1 MPSIN
6 YNTRDFNSVR
16 TELIN
21 YIKQY
26 YPETLSAF
34 NDAGVGAMLIDLN
47 AAVAD
52 MLSHHTD
59 RAFNET
65 KLIYAQE
72 KSSLMDIARNYG
84 LKIPF
89 YRPSATILDISVTL
103 PVNGDSPDYS
113 YAPILNAGSKFS
125 GGGQI
130 FETKYDCDFANPF
143 NGSGIPNRTVIPNYD
158 ANNTIIN
165 YVITK
170 RELAINGSTIYFK
183 NVINTSNYVPFPEF
197 ILPETNVLSVESV
210 IILPGTNYQN
220 IPEYSEFFNDSLRW
234 YEVDSL
240 ADDLIFV
247 DDKSGL
253 NNNFNVKKG
262 KYIRTNKRFIT
273 EYTDNGFIKLIFG
286 GGTQDV
292 TSLCD
297 FNVDK
302 SLVNMVGDFIN
313 NSSFGIIP
321 PTSSTMFVKYRIGG
335 GANTNVGPSV
345 ITNVT
350 DINAI
355 INGSDTAINTAVRNS
370 ITVTNPL
377 PALGGKDPITV
388 EELRNLIRYNFAS
401 QNRAVTLNDYRA
413 IIGKMPGQYG
423 IPFRYNIM
431 EEQNKIK
438 IYILTLNQD
447 GTISEISDN
456 VMRENIATY
465 LSDYRMINDYVEVTT
480 GKVINLGFEVD
491 LFIDKKFS
499 QSQIISQSITAIKDY
514 FNVNNWD
521 MGDNIYLSQLMEK
534 INSINGVLNVIELRV
549 YNNVGKGIYSSSAI
563 TQPYLNEDTR
573 QIDLMNENI
582 LYGDPYSIF
591 EIKYPNSD
599 IKIRVKNI

>member
-47 AAVAD
+47 SAVAD

-89 YRPSATILDISVTL
+89 YRASATILDISVTL
-103 PVNGDSPDYS
+103 PVNGDAPDYR
-113 YAPILNAGSKFS
+113 YAPIINAGSKFN

-130 FETKYDCDFANPF
+130 FETKYDSDFANPF

-158 ANNTIIN
+158 ANNNIIN
-165 YVITK
+165 YTITK
-170 RELAINGSTIYFK
+170 RELITNGSTIYY
-183 NVINTSNYVPFPEF
+183 NTTINTNNYVPFPEF
-197 ILPETNVLSVESV
+197 ILPEKNVLEVLSV
-210 IILPGTNYQN
+210 IILPGTNYQT
-220 IPEYSEFFNDSLRW
+220 IPEYTQFFNDSIRW

-247 DDKSGL
+247 EDKSGL
-253 NNNFNVKKG
+253 NNGFNVKRG

-313 NSSFGIIP
+313 NSSFGVIP
-321 PTSSTMFVKYRIGG
+321 PTNSTMFVKYRIGG
-335 GANTNVGPSV
+335 GSNTNVGPNS
-345 ITNVT
+345 
-350 DINAI
+350 INAI
-355 INGSDTAINTAVRNS
+355 TEINATINGPLENLNTAVRNS
-370 ITVTNPL
+370 IIVTNPL
-377 PALGGKDPITV
+377 PALGGKDPIGV

-438 IYILTLNQD
+438 IYILSLNQD
-447 GTISEISDN
+447 GTISEITDS
-456 VMRENIATY
+456 VMSENIATY

-480 GKVINLGFEVD
+480 GKVYNLGFEVD
-491 LFIDKKFS
+491 LFIDKKYS
-499 QSQIISQSITAIKDY
+499 QSQIISQAINNIRDY
-514 FNVNNWD
+514 FDINNWD
-521 MGDNIYLSQLMEK
+521 MGDNIYLSQLLEK
-534 INSINGVLNVIELRV
+534 INNIDGVLNVIDLRV
-549 YNNVGKGIYSSSAI
+549 FNNVGKGIYSSFSVS
-563 TQPYLNEDTR
+563 QPYTNEETR
-573 QIDLMNENI
+573 QINLLNENI
-582 LYGDPYSIF
+582 LYGDPYGMF
-591 EIKYPNSD
+591 EIKYPETD
-599 IKIRVKNI
+599 IKIRVKNL

>member
-52 MLSHHTD
+52 MLSYHTD

-89 YRPSATILDISVTL
+89 YRPSATILDISITL

-113 YAPILNAGSKFS
+113 YAPILLAGSKFN

-130 FETKYDCDFANPF
+130 FETKFDCDFANPF
-143 NGSGIPNRTVIPNYD
+143 NGSGIPNRTVIPNVD
-158 ANNTIIN
+158 ANNNIVN
-165 YVITK
+165 YTITK
-170 RELAINGSTIYFK
+170 RELIINGSTVYFK
-183 NVINTSNYVPFPEF
+183 TVINTNNFKPFPEF
-197 ILPETNVLSVESV
+197 LLPETNVLSVESV
-210 IILPGTNYQN
+210 IIKLGTNFQN
-220 IPEYSEFFNDSLRW
+220 IPEYSEFFNDSIRW

-240 ADDLIFV
+240 ADDIIFV
-247 DDKSGL
+247 EDKSGL

-262 KYIRTNKRFIT
+262 KYIRTNNRFIT

-286 GGTQDV
+286 GGTQDI

-313 NSSFGIIP
+313 NSSFGVIP
-321 PTSSTMFVKYRIGG
+321 PTNSTMFVKYRIGG
-335 GANTNVGPSV
+335 GSNTNVGPNV
-345 ITNVT
+345 INGITNINTIINGVNT
-350 DINAI
+350 DINNAVI
-355 INGSDTAINTAVRNS
+355 GSMRVN
-370 ITVTNPL
+370 NPL

-438 IYILTLNQD
+438 IYILSLNQD
-447 GTISEISDN
+447 GTISEVSDSTL
-456 VMRENIATY
+456 RENIATY

-480 GKVINLGFEVD
+480 GKVYNLGFEVD

-499 QSQIISQSITAIKDY
+499 QSQIMTQAITAIKDY
-514 FNVNNWD
+514 FNINNWE

-534 INSINGVLNVIELRV
+534 LNNINGVLNVIELRV
-549 YNNVGKGIYSSSAI
+549 FNNVGKGIYSSFPVS
-563 TQPYLNEDTR
+563 QPYLNEDTR
-573 QIDLMNENI
+573 QIDLLNDNI
-582 LYGDPYSIF
+582 LYGDPYGIF
-591 EIKYPNSD
+591 EIKYPDTD
-599 IKIRVKNI
+599 IRIRVKNL